1 MIVIYTPKVTNRIR
15 YVLDFVFTQHLGI
28 TYELTENPDVV
39 RQPECIY
46 IAYSNRKMN
55 DWYSVYQ
62 ESLLLEEDIRPQK
75 IFVSRENGFPVFFQT
90 TDTYDCRFDIF
101 SCIFFLLSRYEEYL
115 PHEQDIHGRFLAS
128 NSILAKKEFEFSPV
142 IDSWLEYFKM
152 ELLAMQPALNV
163 RQYSFEYTPT
173 FDIDQAYRFLGRNWL
188 KHPPNIFKKETIQTL
203 FLRQNDP
210 FDMYDFILNETEK
223 NKLQPIFFFL
233 LCDEDAN
240 DSRVSPSSRCLQ
252 QRIKSIHDKE
262 YITGIHPSY
271 RSLERDS
278 IGLEKALLETI
289 TGQPVLYSRQHFLR
303 IRFPDYFRAIAKESI
318 QHDFSLLYP
327 DTIGFRAGYSRSFF
341 FFDLLKNETTTLML
355 HSTCWMDATFEYYRT
370 DKNEEIQQK
379 ITELVQ
385 QLMKINAKLVT
396 LFHNDLLS
404 MEKYRGLFCF
414 FNQHTKLRE

>member
-15 YVLDFVFTQHLGI
+15 YVLDFVFKEHLGI
-28 TYELTENPDVV
+28 AYELTDNTDAAHLPENL
-39 RQPECIY
+39 Y
-46 IAYSNRKMN
+46 LSYTNRNMSG
-55 DWYSVYQ
+55 WYSVYQ
-62 ESLLLEEDIRPQK
+62 DSLLLEEDIHPQK
-75 IFVSRENGFPVFFQT
+75 IFVSRENDFPVFFQT

-115 PHEQDIHGRFLAS
+115 PHEQDTHGRYLSS
-128 NSILAKKEFEFSPV
+128 NSILARKEFDFSPV
-142 IDSWLEYFKM
+142 IDRWLQYFKN
-152 ELLAMQPALNV
+152 ELLSIRPELPV

-173 FDIDQAYRFLGRNWL
+173 FDIDHAYRFLGRNWL
-188 KHPPNIFKKETIQTL
+188 KHPPNIFKVESLRSL
-203 FLRQNDP
+203 FRQQKDP
-210 FDMYDFILNETEK
+210 FDTYDFILEECSN
-223 NKLQPIFFFL
+223 NKSQPFFFFL
-233 LCDEDAN
+233 LSDEDAN
-240 DSRVSPSSRCLQ
+240 DSRVSPASGSLH
-252 QRIKSIHDKE
+252 QRIKSLHDKR

-271 RSLERDS
+271 RSLEKDS

-289 TGQPVLYSRQHFLR
+289 IGEPVLYSRQHFLR
-303 IRFPDYFRAIAKESI
+303 IRFPDYFRAIHKENI

-355 HSTCWMDATFEYYRT
+355 HSTCWMDATFEYYRM

-379 ITELVQ
+379 IQQLVQ

-396 LFHNDLLS
+396 LFHNDLLCR
-404 MEKYRGLFCF
+404 EKYRGLFCF